1 MNESR
6 LRVLVA
12 LAEEPPLL
20 EQAAPKPPKKGI
32 VLVLPVPSKDAKAL
46 AIPGE
51 VPASKLHV
59 TLAWLGA
66 GPFTEEE
73 VKGVV
78 KVVER
83 WAEGLAPIPAL
94 VGGIGRF
101 PGSATEGDPIYV
113 PVDAPRLRER
123 EALLRA
129 LRQHGTPQ
137 KSQHG
142 FNAHITLA
150 YRKADEDLPT
160 PRVAPREVWFD
171 RVELWW
177 GTQRFPV
184 PLTADYDTPEK
195 ADRDPPKPGA

>member
-1 MNESR
+1 MA
-6 LRVLVA
+6 V
-12 LAEEPPLL
+12 AEEPPLL

-32 VLVLPVPSKDAKAL
+32 AVVLPVPAKDAKAL
-46 AIPGE
+46 ALPGE

-59 TLAWLGA
+59 TLAWLGE
-66 GPFTEEE
+66 GPFSEAE
-73 VKGVV
+73 VKAVV
-78 KVVER
+78 KVVAR

-101 PGSATEGDPIYV
+101 PGSDADGDPIYL

-129 LRQHGTPQ
+129 LREHGTPS

-142 FNAHITLA
+142 FNAHVTLA

-160 PRVAPREVWFD
+160 QRVAPREVWFD
-171 RVELWW
+171 RVEIWW
-177 GTQRFPV
+177 GMRKFPV
-184 PLTADYDTPEK
+184 KLTADYDTPEK